1 MDRFADD
8 GIDRND
14 RPAFTYYSEMGVKSA
29 GTLNDAPEGF
39 YVYEIA
45 TRDGLFDSF
54 EYIQE
59 QIGSSVNN
67 LRDLVIERLF
77 GTASAYYSIIQVFPI
92 GLIEGGLDS
101 ELSFDRGSFSSFISC
116 FSFEEAYRLVYLQD
130 LNFLIDSF
138 VETHERA
145 ISSLRTALFLLTDI
159 NLIKC
164 ESDGVY
170 IVSSS
175 DSRGVMREV
184 ESFVIRLYSS
194 LDILSRL
201 LCELQKLQN
210 VPDTFKSFRKI
221 PSDKSALY
229 SRYRKRSPYAG
240 DKGLI
245 FYDFSEA
252 AYLEDLRNE
261 VIHNRAFESAA
272 KCYVRLEEGVIKE
285 RFFLLPD
292 SEGNGRIAKW
302 NSRSRFYSQEKK
314 GNQYLPQLYLEI
326 SARMVRTLRRA
337 VRDLSDEIER
347 RRGDDRL
354 QEIDSQIKERIPSL
368 ALSAI
373 RSIAEMAQD
382 GKNND

>member
-8 GIDRND
+8 GVDRND

-39 YVYEIA
+39 YVYKKA
-45 TRDGLFDSF
+45 TGDGLFDSF

-59 QIGSSVNN
+59 QIESSVNN

-77 GTASAYYSIIQVFPI
+77 GTASAYYSIIRFFPI
-92 GLIEGGLDS
+92 GLIEGGLDPES
-101 ELSFDRGSFSSFISC
+101 SFDRDSFNSYISC

-130 LNFLIDSF
+130 LNYLIDSF

-145 ISSLRTALFLLTDI
+145 ISSLRTAFFLLADVNPI
-159 NLIKC
+159 GCK
-164 ESDGVY
+164 SSGAY
-170 IVSSS
+170 IVSSP
-175 DSRGVMREV
+175 DSHGMMREV

-201 LCELQKLQN
+201 LCELQN
-210 VPDTFKSFRKI
+210 VPDTFESFRKI
-221 PSDKSALY
+221 PSDKKALY
-229 SRYRKRSPYAG
+229 SAYRRKSLYA
-240 DKGLI
+240 DDRDLI
-245 FYDFSEA
+245 FCDFSEV

-261 VIHNRAFESAA
+261 IVHNRAFESAA

-292 SEGNGRIAKW
+292 SDISGRVAKW
-302 NSRSRFYSQEKK
+302 KGRSRFYSQEKK
-314 GNQYLPQLYLEI
+314 GNRYLPQLYLEI

-337 VRDLSDEIER
+337 VRDLSDEIEKR
-347 RRGDDRL
+347 RADGRL
-354 QEIDSQIKERIPSL
+354 QEIDSRIKERTPSL
-368 ALSAI
+368 VLSAI
-373 RSIAEMAQD
+373 QSIAEMAQD
-382 GKNND
+382 GKK

>member
-8 GIDRND
+8 GIDGND

-29 GTLNDAPEGF
+29 GTLNNAPEGF
-39 YVYEIA
+39 YVYKIA
-45 TRDGLFDSF
+45 TGDGLFDSF

-59 QIGSSVNN
+59 QIESSVNN
-67 LRDLVIERLF
+67 LRDLVVERLF
-77 GTASAYYSIIQVFPI
+77 GTASAYYSI
-92 GLIEGGLDS
+92 GLIEGGLDPES
-101 ELSFDRGSFSSFISC
+101 SFDRDSFNSYISC

-130 LNFLIDSF
+130 LNYLIDSF

-145 ISSLRTALFLLTDI
+145 ISSLRTAFFLLADVNPI
-159 NLIKC
+159 GCK
-164 ESDGVY
+164 SSGAY
-170 IVSSS
+170 IVSSP
-175 DSRGVMREV
+175 DSHGMMREV

-201 LCELQKLQN
+201 LCELQN
-210 VPDTFKSFRKI
+210 VPDTFESFRKI

-229 SRYRKRSPYAG
+229 SRYRKRSPYAD
-240 DKGLI
+240 DKDLI

-261 VIHNRAFESAA
+261 IVHNRAFESAA

-292 SEGNGRIAKW
+292 SDDNGRIAKW
-302 NSRSRFYSQEKK
+302 NGRSRFYSQKKK

-326 SARMVRTLRRA
+326 SMRVARTLRRA

-347 RRGDDRL
+347 RRADDRL
-354 QEIDSQIKERIPSL
+354 QEIDSRNIEEISSQ

-373 RSIAEMAQD
+373 QSILKITQD
-382 GKNND
+382 GKDND

>member
-8 GIDRND
+8 GVDRND

-39 YVYEIA
+39 YVYKKA
-45 TRDGLFDSF
+45 TGDGLFDSF

-59 QIGSSVNN
+59 QIESSVNN
-67 LRDLVIERLF
+67 IRDLVIERLF
-77 GTASAYYSIIQVFPI
+77 GTASAYYSIIRVFPI

-101 ELSFDRGSFSSFISC
+101 ESSFDRDSFNSYISC

-130 LNFLIDSF
+130 LNYLIDSF

-145 ISSLRTALFLLTDI
+145 ISSLRTAFFLLADVNPI
-159 NLIKC
+159 GCKSS
-164 ESDGVY
+164 EAY
-170 IVSSS
+170 IVSSP
-175 DSRGVMREV
+175 DSHGMMREV

-201 LCELQKLQN
+201 LCELQN
-210 VPDTFKSFRKI
+210 VPDTFESFRKI
-221 PSDKSALY
+221 PSDKKALY
-229 SRYRKRSPYAG
+229 SAYRRKSLYA
-240 DKGLI
+240 DDRDLI
-245 FYDFSEA
+245 FCDFSEV

-261 VIHNRAFESAA
+261 IVHNRAFESAA

-292 SEGNGRIAKW
+292 SDISGRVAKW
-302 NSRSRFYSQEKK
+302 KGRSRFYSQEKK
-314 GNQYLPQLYLEI
+314 GNRYLPQLYLEI

-337 VRDLSDEIER
+337 GRDLSDEIEKR
-347 RRGDDRL
+347 RADGRL
-354 QEIDSQIKERIPSL
+354 QEIDSRIKERTPSL
-368 ALSAI
+368 VLSAI
-373 RSIAEMAQD
+373 QSIAEMAQD
-382 GKNND
+382 GKK

>member
-1 MDRFADD
+1 MNGFADD
-8 GIDRND
+8 DLD
-14 RPAFTYYSEMGVKSA
+14 KSDKPAFTYYSELGVKSA
-29 GTLNDAPEGF
+29 GTLNDAPKGF

-45 TRDGLFDSF
+45 AEGRLFDSF
-54 EYIQE
+54 GSIQE
-59 QIGSSVNN
+59 QIESSVNN

-77 GTASAYYSIIQVFPI
+77 GTTSAYYSIIQVFPI
-92 GLIEGGLDS
+92 GLIDGGLDS
-101 ELSFDRGSFSSFISC
+101 ELSFDKGSFSSFISC

-164 ESDGVY
+164 ESDEVY

-201 LCELQKLQN
+201 LCELQN
-210 VPDTFKSFRKI
+210 VPDTFESFRKI

-229 SRYRKRSPYAG
+229 SRYRKRSPYAD
-240 DKGLI
+240 DKDLI
-245 FYDFSEA
+245 FFDFSEA

-261 VIHNRAFESAA
+261 IVHNRAFESAA

-292 SEGNGRIAKW
+292 SDDNGRIAKW
-302 NSRSRFYSQEKK
+302 NGRSRFYSQKKK

-326 SARMVRTLRRA
+326 SMRVARTLRRA
-337 VRDLSDEIER
+337 VRDLSNEIER
-347 RRGDDRL
+347 RRADDRL
-354 QEIDSQIKERIPSL
+354 QEIDSRNIEEISSQV
-368 ALSAI
+368 LSAI
-373 RSIAEMAQD
+373 QSILKITQD
-382 GKNND
+382 GK

>member
-8 GIDRND
+8 GTDRND
-14 RPAFTYYSEMGVKSA
+14 KPAFTYYSEMGVKSA

-45 TRDGLFDSF
+45 TGDGLFDSF
-54 EYIQE
+54 DYIQE
-59 QIGSSVNN
+59 QIESSVNN

-77 GTASAYYSIIQVFPI
+77 GTTSAYYSIIQVFPI
-92 GLIEGGLDS
+92 GLIDGGLDS
-101 ELSFDRGSFSSFISC
+101 ELSFDKGSFSSFISC

-130 LNFLIDSF
+130 INFLIDSF

-145 ISSLRTALFLLTDI
+145 MSSLRTALFLLTDI

-201 LCELQKLQN
+201 LCELQN
-210 VPDTFKSFRKI
+210 VPDTFESFRKI

-229 SRYRKRSPYAG
+229 SRYRKRSPYAD
-240 DKGLI
+240 DKNLI

-261 VIHNRAFESAA
+261 IVHNRAFESAA

-292 SEGNGRIAKW
+292 SDISGRVAKW
-302 NSRSRFYSQEKK
+302 KGRSRFYSQEKK
-314 GNQYLPQLYLEI
+314 GNRYLPQLYLEI

-337 VRDLSDEIER
+337 VRDLSDEIEGR
-347 RRGDDRL
+347 RADGRL
-354 QEIDSQIKERIPSL
+354 QEIDSRIKERTPSL
-368 ALSAI
+368 VLSAI

>member
-8 GIDRND
+8 GTDRTD
-14 RPAFTYYSEMGVKSA
+14 KPAFTYYSEMGVKSA

-45 TRDGLFDSF
+45 TGDDLFDSF

-59 QIGSSVNN
+59 QIESSVNN

-92 GLIEGGLDS
+92 GLIEGGLDPES
-101 ELSFDRGSFSSFISC
+101 SFDRDSFNSYISC

-130 LNFLIDSF
+130 LNYLIDSF

-145 ISSLRTALFLLTDI
+145 ISSLRTAFFLLADVNPI
-159 NLIKC
+159 GCK
-164 ESDGVY
+164 SSGAY
-170 IVSSS
+170 IVSSP
-175 DSRGVMREV
+175 DSHGMMREV

-201 LCELQKLQN
+201 LCELQN
-210 VPDTFKSFRKI
+210 VPDTFESFRKI
-221 PSDKSALY
+221 PSDKKALY
-229 SRYRKRSPYAG
+229 SAYRRKSLYA
-240 DKGLI
+240 DDSDLI
-245 FYDFSEA
+245 FCDFSEV

-261 VIHNRAFESAA
+261 IVHNRAFESAA

-292 SEGNGRIAKW
+292 SDISGRVAKW
-302 NSRSRFYSQEKK
+302 KGRSRFYSQEKK
-314 GNQYLPQLYLEI
+314 GNRYLPQLYLEI

-337 VRDLSDEIER
+337 ARDLSDEIEKR
-347 RRGDDRL
+347 RADGRL
-354 QEIDSQIKERIPSL
+354 QEIDSRIKERTPSL
-368 ALSAI
+368 VLSAI
-373 RSIAEMAQD
+373 QSIVEMAQD
-382 GKNND
+382 GKDND

>member
-14 RPAFTYYSEMGVKSA
+14 KPAFTYYSDLGVKST

-45 TRDGLFDSF
+45 TGDGLFDSF

-59 QIGSSVNN
+59 QIESSVNN

-77 GTASAYYSIIQVFPI
+77 GTASAYYSIIRVFPI
-92 GLIEGGLDS
+92 GLIEGGLDPES
-101 ELSFDRGSFSSFISC
+101 SSDKDSFNSYISR

-130 LNFLIDSF
+130 LNYLIDSF

-145 ISSLRTALFLLTDI
+145 ISSLRTALFLLADVNPIGCKSSGT
-159 NLIKC
+159 
-164 ESDGVY
+164 Y
-170 IVSSS
+170 IVSSP
-175 DSRGVMREV
+175 DSHGMMREV

-201 LCELQKLQN
+201 LCELQN
-210 VPDTFKSFRKI
+210 VPDIFESFRKI
-221 PSDKSALY
+221 PSDKNALY

-245 FYDFSEA
+245 IYDFSEA

-261 VIHNRAFESAA
+261 LIHNRAFESAA
-272 KCYVRLEEGVIKE
+272 KCYVRLKEGVIKE

-292 SEGNGRIAKW
+292 SDGNGRIAKW
-302 NSRSRFYSQEKK
+302 NGRSRFYSQEKK

-326 SARMVRTLRRA
+326 SMRVVRTLRRA
-337 VRDLSDEIER
+337 VRDLSDEIEER
-347 RRGDDRL
+347 RADGRL
-354 QEIDSQIKERIPSL
+354 QEIDSRIKERTPSL
-368 ALSAI
+368 VLSAI